1 MRYFFRFSLT
11 TLFMTY
17 LLIFIG
23 GLVRVA
29 GAGMGCPD
37 WPKCFGRWIPPTSIE
52 QLPTHIDPAQFNF
65 VLAWIEYCNRLFG
78 VFIGLMIT
86 ITCFLAI
93 RYHRKEPKIMIP
105 TIGAFIL
112 TLIEGWLGGV
122 LVDTV
127 LNPLTITFHLLLAL
141 FIVVLLIYA
150 VMQAYYLGHKEAE
163 LSSKYS
169 DTLKWPIMG
178 TGLIIFIEIIIG
190 TEIRGGLEII
200 RKENPLVDSTFLL
213 NMLGPFKYLHTIL
226 GASLIGIGYY
236 LRKKLIVESSNPS
249 RLMVISTNTML
260 VIIISQIILGESL
273 VFLDIKPLIQLFHMW
288 FASLLLGIS
297 VVQYI
302 AWERS
307 RLS

>member
-1 MRYFFRFSLT
+1 M
-11 TLFMTY
+11 
-17 LLIFIG
+17 
-23 GLVRVA
+23 
-29 GAGMGCPD
+29 
-37 WPKCFGRWIPPTSIE
+37 
-52 QLPTHIDPAQFNF
+52 
-65 VLAWIEYCNRLFG
+65 
-78 VFIGLMIT
+78 
-86 ITCFLAI
+86 
-93 RYHRKEPKIMIP
+93 
-105 TIGAFIL
+105 
-112 TLIEGWLGGV
+112 
-122 LVDTV
+122 
-127 LNPLTITFHLLLAL
+127 
-141 FIVVLLIYA
+141 
-150 VMQAYYLGHKEAE
+150 GHKEAE

-169 DTLKWPIMG
+169 DNLKWPIMG

-226 GASLIGIGYY
+226 GVLLIGIGYY

-297 VVQYI
+297 VVQYM

-307 RLS
+307 RLH

>member
-1 MRYFFRFSLT
+1 
-11 TLFMTY
+11 MTY

-37 WPKCFGRWIPPTSIE
+37 WPKCFGRWIPPISVE

-78 VFIGLMIT
+78 AFIGLMIT

-127 LNPLTITFHLLLAL
+127 LNPLTLTFHLLLAL

-226 GASLIGIGYY
+226 GVLLIGIGYY

-249 RLMVISTNTML
+249 
-260 VIIISQIILGESL
+260 
-273 VFLDIKPLIQLFHMW
+273 
-288 FASLLLGIS
+288 
-297 VVQYI
+297 
-302 AWERS
+302 
-307 RLS
+307 